1 MSFLRSSRIA
11 ICYCTVTRHRAP
23 FMKMSTSPP
32 PISHILETCL
42 YVRDIEKSA
51 NFYKSALN
59 MEPFLAT
66 PRVTAFNL
74 GSTTLLLFKLGAT
87 HQDITVN
94 SEKSHGVIP
103 GHGPTES
110 LFQNGNSLKQHFCF
124 AVKSPRDVDEWSTHF
139 DKLGVRIL
147 GRMDWELGG
156 KSVYFED
163 PDGHVGE
170 IGSRGIWKHY

>member
-1 MSFLRSSRIA
+1 
-11 ICYCTVTRHRAP
+11 
-23 FMKMSTSPP
+23 MSTSSSPP
-32 PISHILETCL
+32 AISHILETCL

-59 MEPFLAT
+59 MEPFLTT

-74 GSTTLLLFKLGAT
+74 GSTTLLLFKLGST

-94 SEKSHGVIP
+94 TEKSHGIIP
-103 GHGPTES
+103 GHGPNES
-110 LFQNGNSLKQHFCF
+110 LLQNGNNLKQHFCF
-124 AVKSPRDVDEWSTHF
+124 AVKSPQEVDEWDTHLE
-139 DKLGVRIL
+139 KNGVRIL

-170 IGSRGIWKHY
+170 IGSKGIWKHY

>member
-1 MSFLRSSRIA
+1 
-11 ICYCTVTRHRAP
+11 
-23 FMKMSTSPP
+23 MSTSASSPP

-42 YVRDIEKSA
+42 YVRDIEAST

-59 MEPFLAT
+59 MEPFLNS

-74 GSTTLLLFKLGAT
+74 GSTTLLLFKLGST
-87 HQDITVN
+87 QEDITIN
-94 SEKSHGVIP
+94 TEKSHGIIP
-103 GHGPTES
+103 SHGPKDSNILNEV
-110 LFQNGNSLKQHFCF
+110 QRRNSLNQHFCF
-124 AVKSPRDVDEWSTHF
+124 AVKSPQDVEEWHKHF
-139 DKLGVRIL
+139 QNRGVRVL
-147 GRMDWELGG
+147 GTMDWELGG